1 MPRLTDDAN
10 IQIDSVHCRAIC
22 EEIGYR
28 LRQTFGASAADHPPL
43 QKLMDHLRQKDLG
56 RQDFDEAPSIVPS
69 YNDGGLRDRTYG
81 PSTPLRK
88 PAG

>member
-28 LRQTFGASAADHPPL
+28 LRQTFGANAADHPPL
-43 QKLMDHLRQKDLG
+43 LKLMNHFRQRDLG
-56 RQDFDEAPSIVPS
+56 REDFDGAPPIVPS
-69 YNDGGLRDRTYG
+69 YNDIGSHDRTYG
-81 PSTPLRK
+81 PPSPSRK

>member
-10 IQIDSVHCRAIC
+10 IQIDSVHSRAIC

-28 LRQTFGASAADHPPL
+28 LRQTLTANAADHPPL
-43 QKLMDHLRQKDLG
+43 QKLVDHIRQKDPG
-56 RQDFDEAPSIVPS
+56 RQDFDGAPSIVPS
-69 YNDGGLRDRTYG
+69 CNDIGERDRTYG
-81 PSTPLRK
+81 PSTPSRK